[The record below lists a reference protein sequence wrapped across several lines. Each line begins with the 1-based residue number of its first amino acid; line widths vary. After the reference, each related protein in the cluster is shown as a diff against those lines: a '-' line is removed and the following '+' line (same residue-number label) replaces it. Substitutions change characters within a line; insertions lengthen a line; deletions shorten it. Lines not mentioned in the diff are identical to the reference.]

1 LEQTLF
7 KIFKPKQPFKT
18 RKPHNDGQILT
29 TSKAVIIHTYDGQT
43 TSTLVITPRLAKEL
57 AHVLPQLAEQAERK
71 PNETPSP
78 ESH

>member
-1 LEQTLF
+1 MF
-7 KIFKPKQPFKT
+7 NFFKPKEPFKP

-29 TSKAVIIHTYDGQT
+29 MSSAVIIHTYDGQT

-71 PNETPSP
+71 PSEQAPTP
-78 ESH
+78 E